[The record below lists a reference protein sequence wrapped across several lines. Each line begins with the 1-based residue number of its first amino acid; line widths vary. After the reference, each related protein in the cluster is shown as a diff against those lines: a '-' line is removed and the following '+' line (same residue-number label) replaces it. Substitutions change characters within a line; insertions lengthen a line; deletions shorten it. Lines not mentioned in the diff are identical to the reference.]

1 MHHFVKEMCTHL
13 HISVTKWCIVGYGTD
28 ALWDI
33 WDWSIA
39 KPHTCQERYWNYSYI
54 EECNS
59 IITGSDSGSFPVERM
74 TPNLT
79 MLCSWYPFFH
89 RKWLLLDYW
98 VTNFWSKSGRD
109 WLHQQFYIDKICVSL
124 EHIHNHTY
132 AMFRVYLCC
141 RNFLFPN
148 QENSGVLFWFH

>member
-1 MHHFVKEMCTHL
+1 MLQIHHEAMLVGFVYLIDPSHKSHSASDKYPTMHHFVKQMCTHL

-39 KPHTCQERYWNYSYI
+39 KPHTCQGRYGNCSYT
-54 EECNS
+54 EECNF
-59 IITGSDSGSFPVERM
+59 IITGSDWGSLPVGRM

-79 MLCSWYPFFH
+79 MLCSWYPYFH

-98 VTNFWSKSGRD
+98 VTKFWSESGRD
-109 WLHQQFYIDKICVSL
+109 WLHQQF
-124 EHIHNHTY
+124 
-132 AMFRVYLCC
+132 
-141 RNFLFPN
+141 
-148 QENSGVLFWFH
+148 